1 MELGVIE
8 KIKKL
13 ILEDIKKNNKR
24 KNEKFNLK
32 EFLSSN
38 KTLTIIIV
46 GVFILGTLLMNA
58 CIGSLGTLTSFSADE
73 LSNFSVFK
81 SIFNITY
88 IFKYPL
94 VYFIL
99 YILLVIPIVKLVF
112 NIKKSFDDLKD
123 GQKGTSRFT
132 TLEEIKEQYK
142 EIPEKDETY
151 EGGGG
156 VPISRHGDKV
166 YIDTSPVNNL
176 IIGTTRSG
184 KGEMIVVPIIDVYS
198 RAEKKASIIANDPK
212 GELIAMSKETLEQ
225 RGYRV
230 ECLNLLNPLKSISY
244 NPLQLIIDAYHNGD
258 IDEAQGLCKTLT
270 YSLYYNPSA
279 KDPFWQNSAMSL
291 VNGLILAIIDECDK
305 KCKIIGD
312 EIIQYEKKNISLE
325 EKLIKLTEDNEIKE
339 TKENIDKNNLAIEFL
354 EKQKEKELGKITLY
368 TVANMLSELG
378 GKDIQ
383 VMEEGKD
390 GNPKAKTVN
399 ALDNYFQN
407 LPMQSVAKMQYATS
421 KFADGSARGS
431 IFAVAMDEL
440 SRFTMNSVAKM
451 TSRNTINLREIGF
464 NRCVTK
470 KVKVIVKEKL
480 KDNKDIIIN
489 KVENFERKNY
499 FTGIGEV
506 EIRQGFEFD
515 DEMFLEGVRAFGCE
529 GEEIKSKIQVDSLDI
544 DTDEI
549 GEYELIYSVTDD
561 TYDNK
566 PVALFLVTPDYD
578 GSNHVLS
585 SIFVR
590 QLYYVLA
597 KEASLSDTGKCERE
611 VIFDLDEFENMP
623 AIEGFAN
630 IVTVCLG
637 RGIRFNIVI
646 QALSQLK
653 KLYGEDDKTIIGNC
667 GNIIYILTNDTE
679 TAEEISKSLGEM
691 TIVTESRSGEVLD
704 TTKNRTE
711 SVDSRRLLMPDELKA
726 FREGEMVVIRVIK
739 RQDLNRNRI
748 VPHPIF
754 NRDETAIKYR
764 WEYLDKD
771 FDNSKVFKRVKIKS
785 KHRNLNLNDLIIDF
799 EETEEKY
806 RIRLNDE
813 VMRYVLTQAGVE
825 NIEKEI
831 QENNENNE
839 VSEEDIVLENKVVEK
854 EISED
859 KKDIK
864 IRDFLND
871 DEMENFMVLYR
882 RFQKSFKKLTKL
894 NSNVTF
900 RNVEEEF
907 KDHYSDDVRNYL
919 KELEEKLNNRVV
931 I

>member
-1 MELGVIE
+1 MGVIE

-99 YILLVIPIVKLVF
+99 YILLVLPIVKLVF
-112 NIKKSFDDLKD
+112 NIKKSFETLNN
-123 GQKGTSRFT
+123 GQKGKSRFT
-132 TLEEIKEQYK
+132 TLEEIKAQYK
-142 EIPEKDETY
+142 EIPERDEFF

-156 VPISRHGDKV
+156 VPISRHEDKI

-184 KGEMIVVPIIDVYS
+184 KGEMIVVPINDIYS
-198 RAEKKASIIANDPK
+198 RAEYQGSLVVNDPK

-244 NPLQLIIDAYHNGD
+244 NPLQLIIDSYHNGD

-305 KCKIIGD
+305 KCKIID
-312 EIIQYEKKNISLE
+312 AEITQYEKKNISLE
-325 EKLIKLTEDNEIKE
+325 EKLNKITEDNKIKE
-339 TKENIDKNNLAIEFL
+339 TNKNIEKNNLAIEFL

-383 VMEEGKD
+383 VIKEID
-390 GNPKAKTVN
+390 GEKSVATVN

-407 LPMQSVAKMQYATS
+407 LPMNSVAKMQYATS

-451 TSRNTINLREIGF
+451 TSKNTINLREIGF

-480 KDNKDIIIN
+480 KDNKDIVIN
-489 KVENFERKNY
+489 KLENFERKNY

-506 EIRQGFEFD
+506 EIRQGFEFN
-515 DEMFLEGVRAFGCE
+515 DEIFLEGVRAYGCE

-585 SIFVR
+585 SIFIR

-597 KEASLSDTGKCERE
+597 REASLSETGKCERE
-611 VIFDLDEFENMP
+611 VIFNLDEFGNMP

-653 KLYGEDDKTIIGNC
+653 NLYGEDDKTIIGNC
-667 GNIIYILTNDTE
+667 GNLIYILTNDNE
-679 TAEEISKSLGEM
+679 TAEYISAGLGEE
-691 TIVTESRSGEVLD
+691 TIVTESRSGETLD
-704 TTKNRTE
+704 ITKNRTE
-711 SVDSRRLLMPDELKA
+711 SLDSERLLRPADLVGFK
-726 FREGEMVVIRVIK
+726 EGEMVVKRVIK
-739 RQDLNRNRI
+739 RQDLKGNRI
-748 VPHPIF
+748 APNPIY
-754 NRDETAIKYR
+754 NHGKQ
-764 WEYLDKD
+764 L
-771 FDNSKVFKRVKIKS
+771 
-785 KHRNLNLNDLIIDF
+785 
-799 EETEEKY
+799 
-806 RIRLNDE
+806 
-813 VMRYVLTQAGVE
+813 
-825 NIEKEI
+825 
-831 QENNENNE
+831 
-839 VSEEDIVLENKVVEK
+839 
-854 EISED
+854 
-859 KKDIK
+859 
-864 IRDFLND
+864 
-871 DEMENFMVLYR
+871 
-882 RFQKSFKKLTKL
+882 
-894 NSNVTF
+894 
-900 RNVEEEF
+900 
-907 KDHYSDDVRNYL
+907 
-919 KELEEKLNNRVV
+919 
-931 I
+931 